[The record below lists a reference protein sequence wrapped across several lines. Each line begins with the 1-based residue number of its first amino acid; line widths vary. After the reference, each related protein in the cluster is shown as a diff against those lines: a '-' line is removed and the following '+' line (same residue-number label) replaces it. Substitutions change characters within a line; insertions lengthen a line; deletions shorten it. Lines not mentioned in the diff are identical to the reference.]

1 MTGRLTR
8 RPGGPARLRELLD
21 AGETVIAPGAF
32 DPLAARLVEE
42 AGFPA
47 VYMTG
52 FGTSAALLGRPDVGL
67 LTMTEMADNAAR
79 IAACV
84 DIPLIA
90 DADTGYGNPLNVI
103 RTVGVYEAAGVAAIH
118 IEDQVAPKKCG
129 HMDGKQV
136 IGPAEMA
143 QKVSAAVDART
154 DPNFAIIARTDARAV
169 EGLDSALD
177 RGRRYRDAGA
187 DALFIE
193 ALVSE
198 AEIEAAA
205 RAFPDIPLL
214 FNWAE
219 GGKTPPVAL
228 SRLHRTRL
236 PHRDLP
242 DRHAAGGHRRD
253 APHPGGD
260 RRGRHPGSGARRA
273 SDIRRVHR
281 FHRAARGPRD
291 RAALH
296 RGQVRPAALSAE
308 AERTRRRRGSGGA
321 SGGFRRHVPGALER
335 VAEGARSGAARSRGR
350 QVHGTRQRGSGG

>member
-1 MTGRLTR
+1 LTGRLTR
-8 RPGGPARLRELLD
+8 RPGGPARLRELLNS
-21 AGETVIAPGAF
+21 GQTIVAPGAF
-32 DPLAARLVEE
+32 GPLAARLVEE

-84 DIPLIA
+84 DIPLLA

-103 RTVGVYEAAGVAAIH
+103 RTVGVYEAAGVAGLH
-118 IEDQVAPKKCG
+118 LEDQVAPKKCG

-136 IGPAEMA
+136 IGAAEMA
-143 QKVSAAVDART
+143 EKVRAAVDART
-154 DPNFAIIARTDARAV
+154 DPDFVIVARTDARAV
-169 EGLDSALD
+169 EGLPAALE

-205 RAFPDIPLL
+205 AAFPDVPLL

-228 SRLHRTRL
+228 GRLTELGYRIVIFPIATLLAATAAMRAVLDEIAVAGTPAAILGEL
-236 PHRDLP
+236 PSFGEFNDFIGLP
-242 DRHAAGGHRRD
+242 E
-253 APHPGGD
+253 
-260 RRGRHPGSGARRA
+260 
-273 SDIRRVHR
+273 V
-281 FHRAARGPRD
+281 RAAEQRY
-291 RAALH
+291 
-296 RGQVRPAALSAE
+296 V
-308 AERTRRRRGSGGA
+308 T
-321 SGGFRRHVPGALER
+321 PG
-335 VAEGARSGAARSRGR
+335 
-350 QVHGTRQRGSGG
+350 